1 MEPLE
6 ESYILNGK
14 QRTSVTK
21 IKDNSSPQLSRLWTD
36 GGVIKDSPGLENTIF
51 IYEVTDYVS
60 ISTVYIV

>member
-14 QRTSVTK
+14 QQTSVTK
-21 IKDNSSPQLSRLWTD
+21 IKDNSSPQLSWLWTD

-51 IYEVTDYVS
+51 ICEVIDYVC